1 MLIVSQD
8 KKEIVNF
15 DYGFCLDILTGATKQ
30 VINIDGHKIGEYKT
44 EERAKEILQEIIK
57 NYESKVLLKFNG
69 YLSNDHERILYK
81 KYNDIL
87 KNNDFFVSDERKEIQ
102 YIPCKNN
109 VYYMPEE

>member
-15 DYGFCLDILTGATKQ
+15 DSGFCLNILTGATKQ

-44 EERAKEILQEIIK
+44 EERAKEILEEIVKCKTGIFAVL
-57 NYESKVLLKFNG
+57 YERPMCNG
-69 YLSNDHERILYK
+69 EKIEKAKLNK
-81 KYNDIL
+81 KMLDRL
-87 KNNDFFVSDERKEIQ
+87 NNVVIDSGEKIETLQ
-102 YIPCKNN
+102 GTK